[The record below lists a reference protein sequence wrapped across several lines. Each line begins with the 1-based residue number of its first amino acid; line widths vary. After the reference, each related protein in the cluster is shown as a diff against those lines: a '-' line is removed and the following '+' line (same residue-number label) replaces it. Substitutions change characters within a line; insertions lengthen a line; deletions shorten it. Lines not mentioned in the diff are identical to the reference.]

1 MLVEFC
7 VCKVRRA
14 APLLLALWLAGCGEP
29 EARAARPAASDS
41 AVAVTDDAGRP
52 VRLPRPARRIVSLIP
67 SANETLLALG
77 AGDRIVGRTR
87 YDQEPA
93 LQGLPSVGGGLDPS
107 LETLIALRPELVV
120 AWEGER
126 SRGLRPRLAEMGIPV
141 FGLAADDTADVF
153 RSIQQLGTLSGREHA
168 ADSLAASIRSELAA
182 LRASVRGR
190 PAPSVFYVVWD
201 DPPMTAGPNT
211 FIGQL
216 IEVAGGRNVFPDA
229 PADWPNVSLEEVV
242 RRQPDFVVFAK
253 GEGDTR
259 SLEAL
264 RSAPGWRELRA
275 VREGRVIWIPARLME
290 RPGPQIGRAARA
302 LRDALHPELARR

>member
-1 MLVEFC
+1 MLAEFS
-7 VCKVRRA
+7 VQKARRVV
-14 APLLLALWLAGCGEP
+14 PLLLVLWLAACGEP
-29 EARAARPAASDS
+29 EARAARSASPDS
-41 AVAVTDDAGRP
+41 TVAVTDDTGSE

-77 AGDRIVGRTR
+77 VGDRIVGRTR
-87 YDQEPA
+87 YDREAA
-93 LQGLPSVGGGLDPS
+93 LDTLPSVGGGLDPS
-107 LETLIALRPELVV
+107 LEVLLALRPELVV

-153 RSIQQLGTLSGREHA
+153 RSIRQLGVLSGTEHA
-168 ADSLAASIRSELAA
+168 ADSLAASIRAELAA
-182 LRASVRGR
+182 VRASIQGR

-229 PADWPNVSLEEVV
+229 PSDWPNVSLEEVV
-242 RRQPDFVVFAK
+242 RRQPEYVVFAK
-253 GEGDTR
+253 GEGTTR

-264 RSAPGWRELRA
+264 RVAPGWRELRA
-275 VREGRVIWIPARLME
+275 VREGRVIWLPARLME

-302 LRDALHPELARR
+302 LRDALHPEIARR